1 MLGMK
6 KYIQWVVV
14 PVLLF
19 VMVAPQGAQA
29 STYVTSTANQQQI
42 AYLYSIVAQ
51 LQAQLNALLAAGV
64 VTSYV
69 GVQTDGVDS
78 NDDSVELSGR
88 VTFKRDGDARVWFEY
103 GLTNTLSYSTQSA
116 DIDNGDQNET
126 TSFSMIVPDLD
137 TNRSYYYRAVAEG
150 EDGRYAEGSIRSFTY
165 TGNSSSNS
173 SNDDVPQV
181 NVDSADNVDE
191 NSAELSGAVDM
202 NDYENGL
209 AFMVY
214 GEDESSIDDVEDDN
228 QYSDV
233 DENGDDL
240 QKVLL
245 SSSLDDDRDF
255 TVDVSSLNDNTEYF
269 FRMCVEYDDEDN
281 DETLVCSSVKSFE
294 TDNN

>member
-1 MLGMK
+1 MK

-29 STYVTSTANQQQI
+29 AAYVTSTANQQQI

>member
-1 MLGMK
+1 MK

-150 EDGRYAEGSIRSFTY
+150 EDGRYAEGAIRSFTY

-191 NSAELSGAVDM
+191 DSAELSGAVDM

>member
-1 MLGMK
+1 MK

-19 VMVAPQGAQA
+19 VMVAPQGVQA

>member
-1 MLGMK
+1 MK